1 MLNCLPD
8 ASGAAYTPIG
18 KWAVIVLIEL
28 FTVTFAGSWALCVRL
43 YTAEIQPSR
52 TRAAASSFGQGVNQ
66 LINTIL
72 ALTSPAFLA
81 KSSFGELYLLVLC
94 LILKRTS
101 LVPHLGPYFMYGS
114 LVAVGTL
121 IAYVYMPETI
131 GRSLETYVQYHKH
144 SFVKCLTKSF

>member
-1 MLNCLPD
+1 MLNYESLVLNCLTD

-28 FTVTFAGSWALCVRL
+28 FTITFAGSWALCVRL

-66 LINTIL
+66 LINTVL

-81 KSSFGELYLLVLC
+81 KSSFGECYLLGVYF
-94 LILKRTS
+94 ILK
-101 LVPHLGPYFMYGS
+101 
-114 LVAVGTL
+114 
-121 IAYVYMPETI
+121 
-131 GRSLETYVQYHKH
+131 
-144 SFVKCLTKSF
+144 